1 MSQAVHYLQLRNG
14 IKFGN
19 TDVKDSLLM
28 DGLTDAFDNCHM
40 GITAENVAKE
50 FEISREEQDAFAL
63 KSQTKAKGAI
73 ANQHF
78 TDEMTEVEI
87 KSRKGTVIV
96 GEKLRNFYYFFK
108 NFKKFLCIFSRGRI
122 SKT

>member
-1 MSQAVHYLQLRNG
+1 MSQAVHYMQLRNG

-63 KSQTKAKGAI
+63 KSQTKAKDAI
-73 ANQHF
+73 ANKHF
-78 TDEMTEVEI
+78 ADEMTAVEI
-87 KSRKGTVIV
+87 KSRKGTVVV
-96 GEKLRNFYYFFK
+96 GKKL
-108 NFKKFLCIFSRGRI
+108 
-122 SKT
+122 

>member
-1 MSQAVHYLQLRNG
+1 MSQAVHYMQLRNG

-63 KSQTKAKGAI
+63 KSQMKAKEAI
-73 ANQHF
+73 TNQHF
-78 TDEMTEVEI
+78 ADEMTAVEI

-96 GEKLRNFYYFFK
+96 GKIL
-108 NFKKFLCIFSRGRI
+108 
-122 SKT
+122 